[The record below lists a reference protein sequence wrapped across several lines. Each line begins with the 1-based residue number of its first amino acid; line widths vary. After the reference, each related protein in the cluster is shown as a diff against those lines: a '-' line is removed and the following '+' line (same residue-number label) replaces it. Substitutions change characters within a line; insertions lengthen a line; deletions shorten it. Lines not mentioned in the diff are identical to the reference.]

1 MGNPTDEELVGINKD
16 APAIMVP
23 HSTLTRA
30 SEESVFRSDCPVCKK
45 GVLLV
50 GRDQETFELLEQDR
64 CILCGQVVVY
74 TDIEEMRRA
83 LR

>member
-1 MGNPTDEELVGINKD
+1 MGNPMDEKLVGVNKN
-16 APAIMVP
+16 APAVTVP
-23 HSTLTRA
+23 HSALTRA
-30 SEESVFRSDCPVCKK
+30 NEESVYKSDCPVCKR